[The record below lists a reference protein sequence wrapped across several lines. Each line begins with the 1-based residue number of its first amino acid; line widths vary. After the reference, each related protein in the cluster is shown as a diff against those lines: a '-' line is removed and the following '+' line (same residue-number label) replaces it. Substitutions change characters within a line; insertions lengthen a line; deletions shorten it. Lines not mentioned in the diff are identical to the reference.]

1 MNIVVIGGT
10 QVAIKGTTKE
20 IEDLLRRLQAVTVEQ
35 TGSVTKYVTRQDNRL
50 HVAK

>member
-20 IEDLLRRLQAVTVEQ
+20 IEDLLRKLRAVTVEQ
-35 TGSVTKYVTRQDNRL
+35 TGSVTKYVTQDKHL

>member
-1 MNIVVIGGT
+1 MQIVVIGGT

-35 TGSVTKYVTRQDNRL
+35 TGSVTKYVTQEQRIR
-50 HVAK
+50 VAK

>member
-1 MNIVVIGGT
+1 MQIVVIGGT

-35 TGSVTKYVTRQDNRL
+35 TGSVTKYVTQDKRIR
-50 HVAK
+50 VAK

>member
-35 TGSVTKYVTRQDNRL
+35 TGSVTKYVTQDKRIR
-50 HVAK
+50 VAK

>member
-20 IEDLLRRLQAVTVEQ
+20 IEDLLRKLRAVTVEQ
-35 TGSVTKYVTRQDNRL
+35 TGSVTKYVTQDSRIR
-50 HVAK
+50 VAK

>member
-35 TGSVTKYVTRQDNRL
+35 TGSVTKYVTQEQRIK
-50 HVAK
+50 VAK

>member
-20 IEDLLRRLQAVTVEQ
+20 IEDLLRKLRAVTVEQ
-35 TGSVTKYVTRQDNRL
+35 TGSVTKYVTQDNRITL
-50 HVAK
+50 AK